1 MSARFTKLDSVDQ
14 LDALF
19 ERSREQAILLF
30 KHSITCGISF
40 SAYREVS
47 AVDAEVNMVVVQ
59 TERQISN
66 EIARR
71 TGIGHQSPQAIV
83 IRNGK
88 ALYHASHHNISSEAI
103 SELLSEK

>member
-1 MSARFTKLDSVDQ
+1 MSAKFIKVDSIDK

-19 ERSREQAILLF
+19 ERSREQSVLLF
-30 KHSITCGISF
+30 KHSATCGISF
-40 SAYREVS
+40 SAYREVG
-47 AVDAEVNMVVVQ
+47 AVDGEVNLVVVQ

-83 IRNGK
+83 LRDGK
-88 ALYHASHHNISSEAI
+88 PLYHASHHNISSAEI
-103 SELLSEK
+103 SELLAKK

>member
-1 MSARFTKLDSVDQ
+1 MPARFIKLDSVDQ

-40 SAYREVS
+40 SAYREVG
-47 AVDAEVNMVVVQ
+47 AVDAEINLVVVQ

-83 IRNGK
+83 LRNGK
-88 ALYHASHHNISSEAI
+88 ALYHASHHHISSEAI
-103 SELLSEK
+103 TELLSGK